1 MTGAKLFKILER
13 IGQDASL
20 YGVTVYANGGGE
32 LTIAMQ
38 QPHQEMHRWLLNKG
52 FILND
57 CDYVY
62 RPRRDR

>member
-1 MTGAKLFKILER
+1 MTAAKMLKILER
-13 IGQDASL
+13 IGQDTSL
-20 YGVTVYANGGGE
+20 YGVTIYANGGGE

-38 QPHQEMHRWLLNKG
+38 QPHQTTHRWLLNKG

-62 RPRRDR
+62 RPRISR